1 MHQYGITLFLSL
13 SLKHTRPSG
22 LWFGSVTPIKSSKTH
37 PRMSSSAIGRSGKT
51 FAYPI
56 ASDNQ
61 STNYWNNILNSE
73 ATKRRNEAQNRGKHK
88 ATHCTLE
95 EDTNRKKTG
104 AEAVCKNGERR
115 KWGLSCCCCCCWSCC
130 CRFEMSS
137 TGVIIIVTNR
147 IMGKRL
153 LSFRRHPWSRVS
165 PLLSLQR
172 LNNRVIE
179 LRVVELHKEC
189 WNFHLVATAFFV
201 VVLFGG
207 SSADLWN
214 LWRIFTFHCTV
225 VYLSLVN
232 GAPELLMIVPV
243 ARCNVMCL
251 RVWGR
256 VL

>member
-1 MHQYGITLFLSL
+1 MRQYGITLS
-13 SLKHTRPSG
+13 HTQTRPSG

-115 KWGLSCCCCCCWSCC
+115 KWGLSCCCCCWSCC
-130 CRFEMSS
+130 WFEMSS

-153 LSFRRHPWSRVS
+153 LSFRRHPWPRVS

-189 WNFHLVATAFFV
+189 WNFHLVATAFLSFY
-201 VVLFGG
+201 LEDLQPIFGIFGG
-207 SSADLWN
+207 SS
-214 LWRIFTFHCTV
+214 HSTV
-225 VYLSLVN
+225 RWFIY
-232 GAPELLMIVPV
+232 
-243 ARCNVMCL
+243 R
-251 RVWGR
+251 
-256 VL
+256 